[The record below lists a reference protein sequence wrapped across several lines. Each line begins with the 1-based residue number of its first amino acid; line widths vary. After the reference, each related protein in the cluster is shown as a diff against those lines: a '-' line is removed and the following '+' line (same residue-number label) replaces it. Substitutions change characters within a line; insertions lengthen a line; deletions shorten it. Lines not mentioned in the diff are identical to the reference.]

1 MDFNALLALMVQ
13 KNSFDLF
20 ITAGRAP
27 TMKIDGVLVEVSKT
41 PLNKDQTNALVM
53 GLMEPRHKEEFHR
66 TKECQFAVG
75 VPKVGRFRV
84 SAFIQRDAAGMVL
97 HRIQHDIPDMDS
109 LNLPPVIKKLALEKR
124 GLFLLAGGLGA
135 GKSTTQ
141 AAIIKY
147 RNQNSNG
154 HIVCIDDPM
163 EFMHSHAGCIITQR
177 EVGLDTESYEVA
189 LRNVLQQSPN
199 MVAVGEI
206 RNDEVMDNAFSI
218 VESGR
223 VFLSTLS
230 GNNAEQIIERILSFY
245 PEEMNRRVRLELAAN
260 LRAIVSLQMVPL
272 TNNKNYVVAEILINT
287 PQVCEVIRKGEFHR
301 FKELIVNGRDVG
313 MQSFDQGLC
322 DLFVAQKI
330 SYDDA
335 IEAAEYKNEFR
346 QMVKQIMEQITPQF
360 MQPEMPLEKNSAAA
374 QSENV
379 PKNEP
384 ESVLSLFEDS
394 KITLSDIHDDNSD
407 AGSIFTHR

>member
-41 PLNKDQTNALVM
+41 LLNKEQTNALVM
-53 GLMEPRHKEEFHR
+53 SLMEPRHKEEFHK
-66 TKECQFAVG
+66 TKECQFAIG
-75 VPKVGRFRV
+75 VPKIGRFRV
-84 SAFIQRDAAGMVL
+84 SAFIQRDTAGMVL
-97 HRIQHDIPDMDS
+97 HRIQHEIPDLDS
-109 LNLPPVIKKLALEKR
+109 LSLPPIIKKLALENR

-141 AAIIKY
+141 AAVIKY
-147 RNQNSNG
+147 RNYNSNG
-154 HIVCIDDPM
+154 HIVAIDDPM

-189 LRNVLQQSPN
+189 LKNVLQQSPN
-199 MVAVGEI
+199 MVAIGEI
-206 RNDEVMDNAFSI
+206 RNRDVMDDAFSI

-223 VFLSTLS
+223 AFLSTLA
-230 GNNAEQIIERILSFY
+230 GNNAEQVIERILSFY
-245 PEEMNRRVRLELAAN
+245 PEEMNRRVRLEMASN
-260 LRAIVSLQMVPL
+260 LRAIVSLQMMRL
-272 TNNKNYVVAEILINT
+272 ANNRNHVISEILINT
-287 PQVCEVIRKGEFHR
+287 PQVAEVIRKGEFHR
-301 FKELIVNGRDVG
+301 FKELIINGRDVG

-330 SYDDA
+330 SYDEA
-335 IEAAEYKNEFR
+335 IDAAEYKNEFR
-346 QMVKQIMEQITPQF
+346 QMVKQVMEKIVPQ
-360 MQPEMPLEKNSAAA
+360 AA
-374 QSENV
+374 QPDVPAEKREMTTPSENV
-379 PKNEP
+379 SKNEP
-384 ESVLSLFEDS
+384 ENVLSLFEER
-394 KITLSDIHDDNSD
+394 KITLSDIHDDSD

>member
-41 PLNKDQTNALVM
+41 LLNKEQTNALVM
-53 GLMEPRHKEEFHR
+53 SLMEPRHKEEFHR
-66 TKECQFAVG
+66 TKECQFAIG

-84 SAFIQRDAAGMVL
+84 SAFIQRDTAGMIL
-97 HRIQHDIPDMDS
+97 HRIQHEIPDLDA
-109 LNLPPVIKKLALEKR
+109 LNLPPIIKKLALEKS

-141 AAIIKY
+141 AAMIKY

-154 HIVCIDDPM
+154 HIVTIDDPM

-177 EVGLDTESYEVA
+177 EVGLDTQSYEVA
-189 LRNVLQQSPN
+189 LKNVLQQSPN
-199 MVAVGEI
+199 MVTVGEI
-206 RNDEVMDNAFSI
+206 RNSEIMNNAFSI

-223 VFLSTLS
+223 VFLSS
-230 GNNAEQIIERILSFY
+230 IGGNNAEQVVERILSFY
-245 PEEMNRRVRLELAAN
+245 PEEANRRVRLELAAN
-260 LRAIVSLQMVPL
+260 LRAIVSLQMVRL
-272 TNNKNYVVAEILINT
+272 TNNRNHVIAEILINT
-287 PQVCEVIRKGEFHR
+287 PQVSEIIRKGEFQR
-301 FKELIVNGRDVG
+301 FKEFIVNGRDEG
-313 MQSFDQGLC
+313 MQSYDQGLC

-330 SYDDA
+330 SYDEA
-335 IEAAEYKNEFR
+335 IDAAEYKNEFR
-346 QMVKQIMEQITPQF
+346 QMVKQIMEQITPQS
-360 MQPEMPLEKNSAAA
+360 EMPVEKNSAAA
-374 QSENV
+374 QPENT
-379 PKNEP
+379 PKPEP
-384 ESVLSLFEDS
+384 ESVLSLFEDAN
-394 KITLSDIHDDNSD
+394 ITLSDIHDDNSD